1 MRLPSMRKAD
11 GIGKSVQ
18 VQFGGYDHRLSAQD
32 GALWD
37 MRNLTG
43 DQHPLLAVRGRRRK
57 AGQLARPGGLGNLN
71 GLYWADG
78 TGFYYKGVRK
88 RTVTAGRKLFA
99 GMGSRIV
106 IFPDKAVYDTA
117 QDSFRSLEAS
127 FTTAAGGAKF
137 GNGTLYEE
145 AAERNTLT
153 VGGADFRTLFSPGDA
168 VTVSG
173 CTRHPANNKT
183 PIIREIS
190 PDGQSLRFYEN
201 VFETEGTEEDPQ
213 DYTEPGAVTIAR
225 TVPDL
230 DWICVN
236 DNRLWGCKGDT
247 IYGSK
252 LGDPMNFN
260 VFDGLAGDSYS
271 VESGSAGDFTGCCS
285 YLGYPCFFKEDR
297 IFKIYGSKPS
307 NYELMGS
314 ATLGVASG
322 CGGTLA
328 VAGEV
333 LFYVSPSGP
342 AAYSGGI
349 PSNIAE
355 AFGGERFTQGAAG
368 SDGRKYYLS
377 ARSGQ
382 GWRLFV
388 YDSLRGLWHR
398 EDETEAIGFAMEDGG
413 LHILNAAGELWR
425 ADGGGEGELEPPLE
439 WLAEF
444 GDFTEGSPDAKG
456 YGKLQLRLEL
466 EAGAEISAFLRYDS
480 RGDWEP
486 VRTLAADGKRSYLLP
501 IVPRRADHCRLR
513 LTGQGGCVVYSLA
526 RQYYGGS
533 EHRTF

>member
-1 MRLPSMRKAD
+1 MKNAD

-32 GALWD
+32 GALRD

-43 DQHPLLAVRGRRRK
+43 DQHPLLAVRQRRRK
-57 AGQLARPGGLGNLN
+57 VVDLAQPGGLGSLN
-71 GLYWADG
+71 GLYWVDG
-78 TGFYYKGVRK
+78 DGFYYRGVKKG
-88 RTVTAGRKLFA
+88 TVTPGQKRFA
-99 GMGSRIV
+99 GMGSRII

-117 QDSFRSLEAS
+117 QDTFKSLEAS
-127 FTTAAGGAKF
+127 FTTAAGGARF
-137 GNGTLYEE
+137 GNGRLYEE
-145 AAERNTLT
+145 EAERSTLT
-153 VGGADFRTLFSPGDA
+153 VAGADLRTLFSPGDA
-168 VTVSG
+168 VTISG

-190 PDGQSLRFYEN
+190 ADGQALAFYEN
-201 VFETEGTEEDPQ
+201 VFETEGTEESPQ

-236 DNRLWGCKGDT
+236 DNRLWGCKGDA

-260 VFDGLAGDSYS
+260 VFDGLASDSYS
-271 VESGSAGDFTGCCS
+271 VVSGSAGDFTGCCS
-285 YLGYPCFFKEDR
+285 YLGYPCFFKADR
-297 IFKIYGSKPS
+297 IFKVYGSKPG

-314 ATLGVASG
+314 ATMGVAPG

-333 LFYVSPSGP
+333 LFYVSPAGP
-342 AAYSGGI
+342 AAWSGGI
-349 PSNIAE
+349 PSNISE
-355 AFGGERFTQGAAG
+355 VFGGERFTGGMAG
-368 SDGRKYYLS
+368 SDGRRYYLS
-377 ARSGQ
+377 ALSGQ
-382 GWRLFV
+382 GRRLFV
-388 YDSLRGLWHR
+388 YDSLLGLWHR
-398 EDETEAIGFAMEDGG
+398 EDETEAVGFAMEDGG
-413 LHILNAAGELWR
+413 LHMLSAAGALWR
-425 ADGGGEGELEPPLE
+425 LDGGGEGELEPPLT

-466 EAGAEISAFLRYDS
+466 EAGAEVSAWLRYDS

-486 VRTLAADGKRSYLLP
+486 VRTLTADGKRSYLLP

-513 LTGQGGCVVYSLA
+513 LTGRGGCVVYSLA
-526 RQYYGGS
+526 RSYYGGS
-533 EHRTF
+533 ELRTF